1 MALTPVKKK
10 MVKDMAIGAVALAV
24 VLMMPTIG
32 AKISD
37 AIASV
42 RGKIGG

>member
-1 MALTPVKKK
+1 MALTPAKKK
-10 MVKDMAIGAVALAV
+10 MAKDMAIGAVVMAV

-32 AKISD
+32 TKISD